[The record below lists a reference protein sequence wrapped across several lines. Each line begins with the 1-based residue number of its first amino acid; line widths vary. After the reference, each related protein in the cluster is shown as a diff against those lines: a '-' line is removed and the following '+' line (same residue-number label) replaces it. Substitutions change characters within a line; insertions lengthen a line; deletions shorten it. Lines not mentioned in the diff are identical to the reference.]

1 MSSTFLIR
9 VDGPAQIY
17 VGPSDCNASQ
27 FPASLANFKALG
39 VTENGLQI
47 SINTLTH
54 RVNSDDMGGGEGNP
68 AEMLVMGTAGTIRGV
83 MVKYGSLALADL
95 MTGLYGGTEGRTPIP
110 GTPIFA
116 SGYGFGVVVRGA
128 ARSYY
133 FPKSELASTPR
144 EFNVSS
150 TERKTSF
157 TFNAHPIYLGTNSTS
172 GVIYIPDNT
181 GTLLAPECSDAYG
194 GSTQEL
200 VSSGT

>member
-17 VGPSDCNASQ
+17 VGPSDCNADK

-116 SGYGFGVVVRGA
+116 SGCLAFTREARYFVQGIETVAVKEGVQSGTGDECTAEQYELRNSGAIHLHPEA
-128 ARSYY
+128 AR
-133 FPKSELASTPR
+133 KRIR
-144 EFNVSS
+144 E
-150 TERKTSF
+150 
-157 TFNAHPIYLGTNSTS
+157 
-172 GVIYIPDNT
+172 
-181 GTLLAPECSDAYG
+181 
-194 GSTQEL
+194 
-200 VSSGT
+200 